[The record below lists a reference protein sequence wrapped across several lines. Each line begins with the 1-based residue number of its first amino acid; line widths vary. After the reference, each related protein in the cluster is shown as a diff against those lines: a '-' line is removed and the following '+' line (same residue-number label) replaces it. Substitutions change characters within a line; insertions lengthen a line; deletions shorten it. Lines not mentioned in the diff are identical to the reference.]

1 MNYSELTTTLAKSF
15 SDLNDSDLRSL
26 NSLLVSEIN
35 DRIRR
40 QRDAVRSQLKV
51 GDRVIIDDR
60 RCKGKFYI
68 IEKFTAKSAVLRQE
82 ITNTANPVEFAW
94 APKIRATVTLLKLA

>member
-1 MNYSELTTTLAKSF
+1 MNYSEITTTLTKSF
-15 SDLNDSDLRSL
+15 SDLNDNDLRSL

-51 GDRVIIDDR
+51 GDRVIIDDH
-60 RCKGKFYI
+60 RCRGKFYF

-82 ITNTANPVEFAW
+82 ITNTVNSTGLAW